1 MKTADQ
7 IEQQEE
13 RKAAYSN
20 PNDTKADKLSR
31 KNSHASR
38 KRAIAEIAS
47 FKPISNLERKHAS
60 RIVGRAEAVLGT
72 LSRKDRNALKGKR
85 ADGKPLSQY
94 AQGQHPNSH
103 TASGKRYTKDQASH
117 LKPFRSAS
125 HNPGGRLKHDVARE
139 IARAIFENNTEA
151 LYLAYGK
158 AALKGNAYAFTV
170 LADRAYGKL
179 KERHE
184 YELSEYRE
192 VSEKA
197 LIERIRQLEQSLGL
211 ARISLPIG
219 DFGHDETR
227 AGDQVIKAS
236 N

>member
-1 MKTADQ
+1 MKTADL

-13 RKAAYSN
+13 R
-20 PNDTKADKLSR
+20 NDIKR
-31 KNSHASR
+31 KKNGYASR
-38 KRAIAEIAS
+38 KRAIAS
-47 FKPISNLERKHAS
+47 LDNLGPISDKERKHAS
-60 RIVGRAEAVLGT
+60 AIIGHAEKNLRGLT
-72 LSRKDRNALKGKR
+72 RKERNALRGRQANNKPISEYGQGK
-85 ADGKPLSQY
+85 
-94 AQGQHPNSH
+94 HPGSH
-103 TASGKRYTKDQASH
+103 TASGKRYAKEQASH
-117 LKPFRSAS
+117 LKPFQPGCPS
-125 HNPGGRLKHDVARE
+125 HGGRLKHDVARE

-197 LIERIRQLEQSLGL
+197 LIERIHQLEQTLGL

-219 DFGHDETR
+219 DLGHNETR